1 MVTKNEELQN
11 TLKQYFEKEE
21 TLSSKE
27 ILNTVTLMIYNI
39 ESNSQNNDL
48 AELARILP
56 DKELTNLIN
65 YFDGATLK
73 IPNKQQYKKA
83 LIYAISFYLREVKY
97 LTWSQIK
104 QILNLSE
111 KEEEELKFITVSK
124 KINKIK
130 ELLNSTALEA
140 LEKTAEEE
148 IKSIAKDRT
157 VDHG

>member
-21 TLSSKE
+21 KLSSKE

-83 LIYAISFYLREVKY
+83 LIYAISFYLREVKF

-130 ELLNSTALEA
+130 EILNSTAMEA

-148 IKSIAKDRT
+148 IKSITKDRT
-157 VDHG
+157 VNNG

>member
-1 MVTKNEELQN
+1 LVLHH
-11 TLKQYFEKEE
+11 
-21 TLSSKE
+21 
-27 ILNTVTLMIYNI
+27 
-39 ESNSQNNDL
+39 
-48 AELARILP
+48 
-56 DKELTNLIN
+56 
-65 YFDGATLK
+65 
-73 IPNKQQYKKA
+73 QQYKKA

>member
-21 TLSSKE
+21 KLSSKE

-83 LIYAISFYLREVKY
+83 LIYAISFYLREVKF

-130 ELLNSTALEA
+130 EILNSTAMEA

-148 IKSIAKDRT
+148 IKSITKDRA
-157 VDHG
+157 VNNG